1 MRRGVI
7 WGLVLIT
14 TLVVGGLAAAGG
26 MVRRFSALDLTRVPT
41 AMPLYQPTSP
51 PSATWPVVRLRGV
64 SVTVPPGLRH
74 PRQATTPGALILTD
88 RWQTTWLSMTP
99 RRSASRWAAQWYR
112 TCLYARRNPLGLLGK
127 ALLVPPMG
135 TPAPQLLDQQIGPWQ
150 AYLYVTPSRIA
161 ADLFQGRRHVTLVY
175 TGRREGGADLDTL
188 RAIIASLRVTS

>member
-1 MRRGVI
+1 
-7 WGLVLIT
+7 
-14 TLVVGGLAAAGG
+14 
-26 MVRRFSALDLTRVPT
+26 
-41 AMPLYQPTSP
+41 MPLYQPTSP